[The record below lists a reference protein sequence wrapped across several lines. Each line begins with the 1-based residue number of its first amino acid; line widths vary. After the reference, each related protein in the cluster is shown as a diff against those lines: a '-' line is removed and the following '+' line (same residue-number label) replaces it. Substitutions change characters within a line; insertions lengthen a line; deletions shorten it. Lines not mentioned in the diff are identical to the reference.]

1 MGTGGAQR
9 RGGQGRL
16 SGGEGEPELDLEKQA
31 GIC

>member
-9 RGGQGRL
+9 RGGQGGL
-16 SGGEGEPELDLEKQA
+16 SGGEEKPELDFEKET